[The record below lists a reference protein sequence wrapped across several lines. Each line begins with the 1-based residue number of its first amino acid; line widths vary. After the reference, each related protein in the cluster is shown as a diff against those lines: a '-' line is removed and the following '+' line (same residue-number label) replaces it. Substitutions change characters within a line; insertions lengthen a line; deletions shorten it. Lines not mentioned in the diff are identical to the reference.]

1 MTIPVLA
8 TIIRTFWYLA
18 EMLHAAHQVIKPAKD
33 LDGSSL
39 IILKAVTLAVP
50 VAAVVGFTNVGYIH
64 TAGNI
69 LGITGFTLMIS
80 GICIR
85 CLAIHTL
92 GRYFTRTVTV
102 MDDHRIIR
110 NGLYQHLRHPS
121 YTGYLLGCLGFGLAF
136 SNWLSTLIAFV
147 PVTVAVLYRIRVE
160 ERALLQG
167 FEQEYFE
174 YASSTKRLIPWVY

>member
-1 MTIPVLA
+1 MPLIKQLSLLRFGW
-8 TIIRTFWYLA
+8 IITNYPESSYVGCTRCSVCW
-18 EMLHAAHQVIKPAKD
+18 LHQRR
-33 LDGSSL
+33 
-39 IILKAVTLAVP
+39 
-50 VAAVVGFTNVGYIH
+50 IH
-64 TAGNI
+64 PHSGNI
-69 LGITGFTLMIS
+69 LGIAGFTLMLS

-92 GRYFTRTVTV
+92 GRYFTRIVTV
-102 MDDHRIIR
+102 VDDHRIIR

-147 PVTVAVLYRIRVE
+147 PVTLAVLYRIRVE
-160 ERALLQG
+160 EHALLRG
-167 FEQEYFE
+167 VGKEYFE

>member
-69 LGITGFTLMIS
+69 LGIAGFTLMIS

-147 PVTVAVLYRIRVE
+147 PVTLAVLYRIRVE
-160 ERALLQG
+160 EHALLRG
-167 FEQEYFE
+167 VGKEYFE